1 MRVISDGRN
10 GEREVEVN
18 TYDDITLKFADI
30 MITEEN
36 ASSIFLSFRKKPE
49 SLIFL
54 DQLRSAVDEAI
65 KWAREG
71 E

>member
-1 MRVISDGRN
+1 MRVISDGRD

-18 TYDDITLKFADI
+18 TYDDIYSQFADI
-30 MITEEN
+30 VITEEN
-36 ASSIFLSFRKKPE
+36 ASSIFLSFRKKSE